1 MIIALFPN
9 LIKNHTKKIALD
21 IRNFLIEKGVTV
33 VAEDE
38 KAKEL
43 DVPPLSEINPDH
55 IDILISLGGDGTMLR
70 VLHRHSELKAPII
83 GINMGSLGFMAD
95 VPLEKIYPS
104 LSALVS
110 GAYTTQERLIIEGAI
125 NTSTSFAIN
134 EVVIHRGKNPSLI
147 ELLIR
152 IDGTY
157 LNTFAAD
164 GLIISTP
171 NGSTAYSLAAGGPI
185 LTPDLDAILITPISP
200 HTISN
205 RPIVI
210 KADKEVQIELVSAH
224 EAVDVTYDGIVQQ
237 SLPSKEFLR
246 VRPSVR
252 KFRLVS
258 LDQHDFF
265 ATLRTKLGWSGKL
278 KTDISSTY

>member
-9 LIKNHTKKIALD
+9 LTKNHTKKIALD

-43 DVPPLSEINPDH
+43 EVTPISEIQPDQ

-104 LSALVS
+104 LSALLS
-110 GAYTTQERLIIEGAI
+110 GAYVSQERLVIEGKI
-125 NTSTSFAIN
+125 NDSTSFAIN
-134 EVVIHRGKNPSLI
+134 EVVVHRGKNPSLI

-152 IDGTY
+152 IDGIY
-157 LNTFAAD
+157 LNTFSAD

-210 KADKEVQIELVSAH
+210 KADKEIQIELVSEH

-237 SLPSKEFLR
+237 SLSSKEILR
-246 VRPSVR
+246 VRPSDR

-278 KTDISSTY
+278 KTDILPTY